1 MNRALPAL
9 FLLALSLSSCDG
21 QDDGGRLVG
30 ELMSD
35 RVEVTSESNEP
46 LIEIAVAEG
55 DSVEAGQPLF
65 RHEPARANAKLA
77 EAGAALAQAQARL
90 DELVRGPR
98 SEQVAAARAA
108 VDGAKQDLGFR
119 QAEFERA
126 KQVFE
131 RNLSS
136 EERLD
141 RARSNLD
148 AARANLD
155 LLQAQLAEKLTGTT
169 LEELAQA
176 EQAVKQAQARRDAA
190 VIDVERQT
198 VNAPVDGVVDSRLYE
213 VGERPSAG
221 KPVLVLLP
229 GSQPYARIYVPQDL
243 RVHVAPGSAAKV
255 HIDGLDEPL
264 DGRVR
269 WVASEAAFTPYY
281 ALTERDRGRLSF
293 VAKVDII
300 EARERLPDGMPAE
313 VSLPGITDSDAQ

>member
-1 MNRALPAL
+1 MKIGMIAAIAA
-9 FLLALSLSSCDG
+9 LALAACDG
-21 QDDGGRLVG
+21 GNPEERLVG

-35 RVEVTSESNEP
+35 RVEVTSESGEP
-46 LIEIAVAEG
+46 LVEIAVAEG
-55 DSVEAGQPLF
+55 ETVNAGQLLF
-65 RHEPARANAKLA
+65 RHDPARANAKLA
-77 EAGAALAQAQARL
+77 EAGASLAQAQARL

-108 VDGAKQDLGFR
+108 VDGARQELEFR
-119 QAEFERA
+119 QAEYERA

-131 RNLSS
+131 RNLGS

-148 AARANLD
+148 TARANLD

-190 VIDVERQT
+190 TIDVERQT
-198 VNAPVDGVVDSRLYE
+198 VHAPVDGVVDSRLYE
-213 VGERPSAG
+213 VGERPSSG

-229 GSQPYARIYVPQDL
+229 GSQPHARIYVPQDL
-243 RVHVAPGSAAKV
+243 RVHVAPGTAAKV
-255 HIDGLDEPL
+255 HVDGLDEPL

-293 VAKVDII
+293 VAKVDITG
-300 EARERLPDGMPAE
+300 ARERLPDGMPAE
-313 VSLPGITDSDAQ
+313 VSLPGITDRDER